1 MNADC
6 RVHFVGIGGIG
17 MSGIARMLLQ
27 LGTPVSGSDARESSI
42 IRELR
47 QRGAIVH
54 VGHAPENV
62 HGAGQI
68 VVSSA
73 IKPDN
78 PELVEA
84 RRLGIPIVHR
94 SKKLAE
100 LVNSHRGIAIAGTH
114 GKTTTSSLTASVLS
128 TAGIV
133 PSYVVGG
140 IINSMADNARAGRS
154 DWFVIEADESDGS
167 LVEYRAEIAILTNVE
182 LDHTDFYRDLSHVKE
197 VFAHYIAN
205 IKDGGLCAYCADDPV
220 AASLVENL
228 TRSNVECISYGLKAG
243 ARLTARD
250 IEFEGLGSTSQYCLD
265 GRPLGRR
272 VHLAI
277 PGLHN
282 VQNSLAVVAA
292 GLRVGLSFDQIA
304 EGLELFRGVQRRFQV
319 IGRNDQ
325 YTVVDD
331 YAHHP
336 SEIRATLSAARA
348 VHPNDRIIG
357 IFQPHRYSRT
367 KSLAADFGSAFS
379 NADEVVITSI
389 YGAGEEP
396 IPDVSSELIVDSLRA
411 NSHPSVQYIDTLD
424 GVEEYVAQR
433 VRPHDLVIT
442 LGAGDVWKVAQS
454 LAHRLIPR
462 PPQPTPAP

>member
-1 MNADC
+1 
-6 RVHFVGIGGIG
+6 

-27 LGTPVSGSDARESSI
+27 LGVPVSGSDVRESSI

-47 QRGAIVH
+47 QRGADIRI
-54 VGHAPENV
+54 GHTEVNV
-62 HGAGQI
+62 HGAGQV

-78 PELVEA
+78 PELIEA
-84 RRLGIPIVHR
+84 NRLGIPVIHR
-94 SKKLAE
+94 AKKLAE
-100 LVNSHRGIAIAGTH
+100 LVNSHRGIAVAGTH
-114 GKTTTSSLTASVLS
+114 GKTTTSSLVASVLS
-128 TAGIV
+128 SAGVV

-140 IINSMADNARAGRS
+140 IINTMADNARAGQS

-167 LVEYRAEIAILTNVE
+167 LVEYRAEIGILTNIE
-182 LDHTDFYRDLSHVKE
+182 LDHTDYYRDLSHVKE
-197 VFAHYIAN
+197 VFARYVSN
-205 IKDGGLCAYCADDPV
+205 IKDGGLCAYCADDP
-220 AASLVENL
+220 ATASLVESL
-228 TRSNVECISYGLKAG
+228 APPYVERISYGLKPG
-243 ARLTARD
+243 ARLTARN
-250 IEFEGLGSTSQYCLD
+250 IEFEGLGSTSEYCLD

-277 PGLHN
+277 PGVHN

-292 GLRVGLSFDQIA
+292 ALRVGLSFEQIA
-304 EGLELFRGVQRRFQV
+304 EGLELFRGVQRRFQI
-319 IGRNDQ
+319 IGRNDSF
-325 YTVVDD
+325 TVVDD

-367 KSLAADFGSAFS
+367 KSLAQEFGTAFS
-379 NADEVVITSI
+379 NADEVVITGI
-389 YGAGEEP
+389 YGAGEDP
-396 IPDVSSELIVDSLRA
+396 LPDVSSELIVDSLRA

-424 GVEEYVAQR
+424 GVTDYVAQR
-433 VRPHDLVIT
+433 VRPRDLVIT

-454 LAHRLIPR
+454 LAQRLIPR
-462 PPQPTPAP
+462 PQTAQAS

>member
-1 MNADC
+1 
-6 RVHFVGIGGIG
+6 

-27 LGTPVSGSDARESSI
+27 LGVPVSGSDVRESSI

-47 QRGAIVH
+47 QRGADIRI
-54 VGHAPENV
+54 GHTEANV
-62 HGAGQI
+62 HGAGQV

-78 PELVEA
+78 PELIEA
-84 RRLGIPIVHR
+84 NRLGIPVIHR
-94 SKKLAE
+94 AKKLAE
-100 LVNSHRGIAIAGTH
+100 LVNSHRGIAVAGTH
-114 GKTTTSSLTASVLS
+114 GKTTTSSLVASVLS
-128 TAGIV
+128 SAGVV

-140 IINSMADNARAGRS
+140 IINTMADNARAGQS

-167 LVEYRAEIAILTNVE
+167 LVEYRAEIGILTNIE
-182 LDHTDFYRDLSHVKE
+182 LDHTDYYRDLSHVKE
-197 VFAHYIAN
+197 VFARYVSN
-205 IKDGGLCAYCADDPV
+205 IRDGGLCAYCADDP
-220 AASLVENL
+220 ATASLVESL
-228 TRSNVECISYGLKAG
+228 APPYVERISYGLKPG

-250 IEFEGLGSTSQYCLD
+250 IEFEGLGSTSEYCLD

-277 PGLHN
+277 PGVHN

-292 GLRVGLSFDQIA
+292 ALRVGLPFEQIA
-304 EGLELFRGVQRRFQV
+304 EGLELFRGVQRRFQI
-319 IGRNDQ
+319 IGRNDSF
-325 YTVVDD
+325 TVVDD

-367 KSLAADFGSAFS
+367 KSLAQEFGTAFS
-379 NADEVVITSI
+379 NADEVVITGI
-389 YGAGEEP
+389 YGAGEDP
-396 IPDVSSELIVDSLRA
+396 LPDVSSELIVDSLRA

-424 GVEEYVAQR
+424 GVTDYVAQR
-433 VRPHDLVIT
+433 VRPRDLVIT

-454 LAHRLIPR
+454 LAQRLIPR
-462 PPQPTPAP
+462 PQTAQAS

>member
-1 MNADC
+1 MSTDC

-27 LGTPVSGSDARESSI
+27 LGVPVSGSDVRESSI

-47 QRGAIVH
+47 QRGADIRI
-54 VGHAPENV
+54 GHTEVNV
-62 HGAGQI
+62 HGAGQV

-78 PELVEA
+78 PELIEA
-84 RRLGIPIVHR
+84 NRLGIPVIHR
-94 SKKLAE
+94 AKKLAE
-100 LVNSHRGIAIAGTH
+100 LVNSHRGIAVAGTH
-114 GKTTTSSLTASVLS
+114 GKTTTSSLVASVLS
-128 TAGIV
+128 SAGVV

-140 IINSMADNARAGRS
+140 IINTMADNARAGQS

-167 LVEYRAEIAILTNVE
+167 LVEYRAEIGILTNIE
-182 LDHTDFYRDLSHVKE
+182 LDHTDYYRDLSHVKE
-197 VFAHYIAN
+197 VFARYVSN
-205 IKDGGLCAYCADDPV
+205 IKDGGLCAYCADDP
-220 AASLVENL
+220 ATASLVESL
-228 TRSNVECISYGLKAG
+228 APPYVERISYGLKPG
-243 ARLTARD
+243 ARLTARN
-250 IEFEGLGSTSQYCLD
+250 IEFEGLGSTSEYCLD

-277 PGLHN
+277 PGVHN

-292 GLRVGLSFDQIA
+292 ALRVGLSFEQIA
-304 EGLELFRGVQRRFQV
+304 EGLELFRGVQRRFQI
-319 IGRNDQ
+319 IGRNDSF
-325 YTVVDD
+325 TVVDD

-367 KSLAADFGSAFS
+367 KSLAQEFGTAFS
-379 NADEVVITSI
+379 NADEVVITGI
-389 YGAGEEP
+389 YGAGEDP
-396 IPDVSSELIVDSLRA
+396 LPDVSSELIVDSLRA

-424 GVEEYVAQR
+424 GVTDYVAQR
-433 VRPHDLVIT
+433 VRPRDLVIT

-454 LAHRLIPR
+454 LAQRLIPR
-462 PPQPTPAP
+462 PQTAQAS